1 MGWLTDLIAYIGNHR
16 IAAIWSLISIS
27 SLVYFISKKIATQ
40 LNQSYK
46 HKFNLEEAR
55 LSKLAHDL
63 STRESL
69 VSEKESFLQEKESN
83 IRQHIADE
91 VFREVSARL
100 SAPGQSRAT
109 SCPGKI
115 HLPLPSD
122 SALLPP
128 MYSPLFSSSRPETLE
143 RRIVS
148 STDGSLSIVGPFSC
162 QALIHSI
169 TTQKKYQTSLTHCT
183 CEDFKYRGG
192 PCKHMLFLLFSISST
207 SASSLQELHRS
218 GNMDLEIK
226 KAYAEQAKRA
236 QADLSKLQQEYTLLQ
251 NKSGD
256 EIAALQ
262 QQISTLQDTARRHNE
277 RLRRFLD
284 SNLTSIPWLAG
295 MMADFLTYD
304 YEIEA
309 RKLEWG
315 SNIQRQ
321 KKVASIRDIRA
332 DAKARIQEAKEAV
345 YQLEY
350 LRTLYP
356 ALDDVL
362 ETDYRELKFTG
373 EIPEYDPIRNYLSKE
388 EWSRLSPVE
397 KDQLALDR
405 YIESMNKSKW
415 QIGRDY
421 ELSVAYEYS
430 QKGYHVDTTGNYMKF
445 EDLGR
450 DLIATH
456 DEETIIIQCKYWS
469 KTKTIH
475 EKHIFQLYGTLVMYR
490 LENQNLLNRSI
501 HGVFITNTTLSP
513 MAHQV
518 ADLLDIAVV
527 EGHEMVAF
535 PRIKCNIGHD
545 EFGET
550 YIYHLPMDPQYDS
563 TQIKHP
569 GEFYA
574 FTVQEAIDAGFRR
587 AYKWSGKS

>member
-1 MGWLTDLIAYIGNHR
+1 MGWLTDLIAYISNHH
-16 IAAIWSLISIS
+16 IAAIWFLISVAASIFALSHKSANQAKRIREQELDSEENRLAKLADKLSAREASLSEREHLLIEKEQKIRQSPPPHIDFHTTKFSKISPLLPNLYDVLSTLPYSEALVKRIS
-27 SLVYFISKKIATQ
+27 SA
-40 LNQSYK
+40 
-46 HKFNLEEAR
+46 
-55 LSKLAHDL
+55 
-63 STRESL
+63 
-69 VSEKESFLQEKESN
+69 
-83 IRQHIADE
+83 
-91 VFREVSARL
+91 
-100 SAPGQSRAT
+100 
-109 SCPGKI
+109 
-115 HLPLPSD
+115 
-122 SALLPP
+122 
-128 MYSPLFSSSRPETLE
+128 
-143 RRIVS
+143 
-148 STDGSLSIVGPFSC
+148 TDGSVSIAGSFSC
-162 QALIHSI
+162 QALIHSD
-169 TTQKKYQTSLTHCT
+169 TNRTYQTTLTRCT
-183 CEDFKYRGG
+183 CEDFVYRGG
-192 PCKHMLFLLFSISST
+192 PCKHMLHLLFSIT
-207 SASSLQELHRS
+207 AQPSAPV
-218 GNMDLEIK
+218 
-226 KAYAEQAKRA
+226 A
-236 QADLSKLQQEYTLLQ
+236 QAYQSVDPLDKNTEQQYLKQLRNEKSARMQLQRKYDTLQ
-251 NKSGD
+251 TTSGD
-256 EIAALQ
+256 EITALQ
-262 QQISTLQDTARRHNE
+262 QQISTLQDTARRHSE

-373 EIPEYDPIRNYLSKE
+373 KIPEYDPIRNYLSKE
-388 EWSRLSPVE
+388 EWSLLSPAE
-397 KDQLALDR
+397 KNQLALDR

-450 DLIATH
+450 DLIATR

-501 HGVFITNTTLSP
+501 HGVFITNTTVSP

-518 ADLLDIAVV
+518 ADLLDISVV

-550 YIYHLPMDPQYDS
+550 YIYHLPMDSQYDS

-587 AYKWSGKS
+587 AYKWHGKN

>member
-1 MGWLTDLIAYIGNHR
+1 MDCLTVHVRFIFEHFWLLLLFLFLFVLVIARIIGHKVQKEVDPILSDLDKR
-16 IAAIWSLISIS
+16 EQEISIREKQVDQVIKEER
-27 SLVYFISKKIATQ
+27 SLRVKAEKK
-40 LNQSYK
+40 
-46 HKFNLEEAR
+46 
-55 LSKLAHDL
+55 
-63 STRESL
+63 
-69 VSEKESFLQEKESN
+69 
-83 IRQHIADE
+83 
-91 VFREVSARL
+91 
-100 SAPGQSRAT
+100 
-109 SCPGKI
+109 
-115 HLPLPSD
+115 
-122 SALLPP
+122 
-128 MYSPLFSSSRPETLE
+128 
-143 RRIVS
+143 
-148 STDGSLSIVGPFSC
+148 
-162 QALIHSI
+162 
-169 TTQKKYQTSLTHCT
+169 QK
-183 CEDFKYRGG
+183 D
-192 PCKHMLFLLFSISST
+192 
-207 SASSLQELHRS
+207 
-218 GNMDLEIK
+218 
-226 KAYAEQAKRA
+226 
-236 QADLSKLQQEYTLLQ
+236 
-251 NKSGD
+251 
-256 EIAALQ
+256 
-262 QQISTLQDTARRHNE
+262 LQD
-277 RLRRFLD
+277 FLD
-284 SNLTSIPWLAG
+284 YHLKNLQVLLSSNLDSVPWLAG

-304 YEIEA
+304 LEVEA

-362 ETDYRELKFTG
+362 ETDYKELKFTG

-388 EWSRLSPVE
+388 EWDQLPPAE

-405 YIESMNKSKW
+405 YVLSRNKSSW

-421 ELSVAYEYS
+421 ELSVAYEYI
-430 QKGYHVDTTGNYMKF
+430 QKGYSVDAYGNYMKF

-450 DLIATH
+450 DIIAKNASRTL
-456 DEETIIIQCKYWS
+456 IIQCKYWS
-469 KTKTIH
+469 KSKTIH

-501 HGVFITNTTLSP
+501 HGVFVTNTTLST

-518 ADLLDIAVV
+518 ADLLDIAIV

-550 YIYHLPMDPQYDS
+550 YIYHLPMDSQYDS

-587 AYKWSGKS
+587 AYKWHGKN